1 MPEINRRTFLGGA
14 GLATGIG
21 LVGRAGRARAAAKT
35 INIAYFV
42 ETKPT
47 MIAKGEG
54 WFADAAKAPLNWV
67 EVGSGAEINT
77 AIAAGSVDIGLGIG
91 SSPTAAG
98 LSQGIPYKLIG
109 MLDNIGRP
117 RS

>member
-1 MPEINRRTFLGGA
+1 
-14 GLATGIG
+14 
-21 LVGRAGRARAAAKT
+21 
-35 INIAYFV
+35 
-42 ETKPT
+42 